1 MTNKKESNRQKYI
14 GSYEYENLLKK
25 YSLEEEG
32 MWQIFGEDPNCDFGG
47 SHVQPNLGFVEGKL
61 EDVIEYAVDLPNF
74 WAWGSGGSIKKI
86 DNVKQV
92 NSKTAERRRML
103 LERRTDCEEMLRAI
117 DAELEK
123 L

>member
-1 MTNKKESNRQKYI
+1 MTNKQSNRQRYTD
-14 GSYEYENLLKK
+14 SYEYIALLKK
-25 YSLEEEG
+25 HSLNEEG

-47 SHVQPNLGFVEGKL
+47 THIKPNLGFVEGKL

-74 WAWGSGGSIKKI
+74 WSWGSGGSIKKI

-103 LERRTDCEEMLRAI
+103 MERRAEYEEMLRTI